1 MKLFISLNCNELN
14 DAQIAPAQDKQE
26 EVGLF
31 LWKVV
36 FPMNV
41 KVLLKVVIPQPNSH
55 KVLNNS
61 HAHLFLMNWLFPAR
75 VMLVLYIARA
85 MPMLS
90 WKEQLT
96 SLTDSENCKIRA
108 VLLAEWLQDQL

>member
-1 MKLFISLNCNELN
+1 MKLFISLNRNELN
-14 DAQIAPAQDKQE
+14 DAQIAPAQDEEE
-26 EVGLF
+26 EVRLF

-36 FPMNV
+36 FPTNV
-41 KVLLKVVIPQPNSH
+41 KILLKVVIPQPNSR
-55 KVLNNS
+55 KVLKDS

-75 VMLVLYIARA
+75 VMLVLYIARE

-96 SLTDSENCKIRA
+96 SLADSENCKIRA
-108 VLLAEWLQDQL
+108 VLLAEWLQDKL

>member
-14 DAQIAPAQDKQE
+14 DAQIAPAQDE
-26 EVGLF
+26 DELF

-41 KVLLKVVIPQPNSH
+41 KMLLKVVIPQPNSH
-55 KVLNNS
+55 KVLNDS

-75 VMLVLYIARA
+75 VMLLLYIARA

-96 SLTDSENCKIRA
+96 SLADSENCKIRA